1 MKLPRWAGQL
11 FYQEVCFMSEVQ
23 LKKPLAK
30 YIDHTLLK
38 ADATPAQIKKLCAEA
53 EEYQFASVCVNSC
66 YAKLAHE
73 CLRGRGVAVC
83 CVVGFPLGAMSPRA
97 MAYEARC
104 AAEDGASEIDMVL
117 PIGALKA
124 GDDETV
130 RETIGAVV
138 EAVTGRAIVKVILE
152 ACLLTDAEKVRAC
165 QLAESVGAAFVK
177 TSTGFS
183 SGGATEHDVVLMR
196 KSVSSAVQV
205 KAAGGIRDRETAL
218 RMIAA
223 GADRIGASA
232 GIQIVSEG

>member
-1 MKLPRWAGQL
+1 MP
-11 FYQEVCFMSEVQ
+11 EVQ

-38 ADATPAQIKKLCAEA
+38 ADATPGQIKKLCAEA

-66 YAKLAHE
+66 YAKLAHD

-83 CVVGFPLGAMSPRA
+83 CVVGFPLGAMTPRA

-104 AAEDGASEIDMVL
+104 AAEDGATEIDMVL
-117 PIGALKA
+117 PVGALKA

-152 ACLLTDAEKVRAC
+152 TCLLTDAEKVRAC

-183 SGGATEHDVVLMR
+183 TGGATEHDVALMR
-196 KSVSSAVQV
+196 RSVTSAVQV

-218 RMIAA
+218 KMIAA

-232 GIQIVSEG
+232 GIQIVNG

>member
-1 MKLPRWAGQL
+1 
-11 FYQEVCFMSEVQ
+11 MSEVQ

-38 ADATPAQIKKLCAEA
+38 ADATPEQIKKLCAEA

-83 CVVGFPLGAMSPRA
+83 CAVGFPLGAMSPRA

-104 AAEDGASEIDMVL
+104 AAEDGATEIDMVL
-117 PIGALKA
+117 PVGALKA

-138 EAVTGRAIVKVILE
+138 EAVTGRAIVKVIIE

-165 QLAESVGAAFVK
+165 RLAESVGAAFVK

-183 SGGATEHDVVLMR
+183 SGGATEHDVALMR
-196 KSVSSAVQV
+196 KSVTSAVQV

-218 RMIAA
+218 KMIAA

-232 GIQIVSEG
+232 GIQIVNG

>member
-1 MKLPRWAGQL
+1 
-11 FYQEVCFMSEVQ
+11 MSEIQ

-38 ADATPAQIKKLCAEA
+38 ADATPEQIKKLCAEA

-66 YAKLAHE
+66 YARLAHE

-183 SGGATEHDVVLMR
+183 SGGATEHDVALMR
-196 KSVSSAVQV
+196 KSVSPAVQV

>member
-1 MKLPRWAGQL
+1 MA
-11 FYQEVCFMSEVQ
+11 EVQ

-38 ADATPAQIKKLCAEA
+38 ADATPEQIKKLCAEA

-183 SGGATEHDVVLMR
+183 SGGATEHDVALMR

>member
-1 MKLPRWAGQL
+1 M
-11 FYQEVCFMSEVQ
+11 EVQ

-38 ADATPAQIKKLCAEA
+38 ADATPEQIRKLCAEA

-66 YAKLAHE
+66 YARLAHD

-83 CVVGFPLGAMSPRA
+83 CVVGFPLGAMTPRA

-104 AAEDGASEIDMVL
+104 AAEDGATEIDMVL
-117 PIGALKA
+117 PVGALKA

-183 SGGATEHDVVLMR
+183 SGGATEHDVALMR
-196 KSVSSAVQV
+196 KSVTSAVQV

-218 RMIAA
+218 KMIAA

-232 GIQIVSEG
+232 GIQIVNG

>member
-1 MKLPRWAGQL
+1 MA
-11 FYQEVCFMSEVQ
+11 EVQ

-38 ADATPAQIKKLCAEA
+38 ADATPEQIKKLCAEA

-138 EAVTGRAIVKVILE
+138 EAVTGRAIVKVIIE

-183 SGGATEHDVVLMR
+183 SGGATEHDVALMR

-232 GIQIVSEG
+232 GIQIVSEA

>member
-1 MKLPRWAGQL
+1 
-11 FYQEVCFMSEVQ
+11 MSEIQ

-38 ADATPAQIKKLCAEA
+38 ADATPEQIKKLCAEA

-66 YAKLAHE
+66 YARLAHE

-138 EAVTGRAIVKVILE
+138 EAVTGRAIVKVIIE

-183 SGGATEHDVVLMR
+183 SGGATEHDVALMR
-196 KSVSSAVQV
+196 KSVSPAVQV

-232 GIQIVSEG
+232 GIQIVSEE

>member
-1 MKLPRWAGQL
+1 ML
-11 FYQEVCFMSEVQ
+11 EVQ

-38 ADATPAQIKKLCAEA
+38 ADATPEQIKKLCAEA

-66 YAKLAHE
+66 YARLAHE

-183 SGGATEHDVVLMR
+183 SGGATEHDVALMR

-232 GIQIVSEG
+232 GIQIVSEE

>member
-1 MKLPRWAGQL
+1 
-11 FYQEVCFMSEVQ
+11 MSEVQ

-38 ADATPAQIKKLCAEA
+38 ADATPEQIKKLCAEA

-66 YAKLAHE
+66 YARLAHE

-183 SGGATEHDVVLMR
+183 SGGATEHDVALMR

-232 GIQIVSEG
+232 GIQIVSEE

>member
-1 MKLPRWAGQL
+1 MA
-11 FYQEVCFMSEVQ
+11 EVQ

-38 ADATPAQIKKLCAEA
+38 ADATPEQIKKLCAEA

-83 CVVGFPLGAMSPRA
+83 CAVGFPLGAMSQRA

-183 SGGATEHDVVLMR
+183 SGGATEHDVALMR

>member
-1 MKLPRWAGQL
+1 MA
-11 FYQEVCFMSEVQ
+11 EVQ

-38 ADATPAQIKKLCAEA
+38 ADATPEQIKKLCAEA

-83 CVVGFPLGAMSPRA
+83 CAVGFPLGAMAQRA

-183 SGGATEHDVVLMR
+183 SGGATEHDVALMR

>member
-1 MKLPRWAGQL
+1 
-11 FYQEVCFMSEVQ
+11 MSEIQ

-38 ADATPAQIKKLCAEA
+38 ADATPEQIKKLCAEA

-83 CVVGFPLGAMSPRA
+83 CVVGFPLGAMSQRA

-183 SGGATEHDVVLMR
+183 SGGATEHDVALMR

>member
-1 MKLPRWAGQL
+1 M
-11 FYQEVCFMSEVQ
+11 EVQ

-38 ADATPAQIKKLCAEA
+38 PDATPGQIKKLCAEA

-66 YAKLAHE
+66 YARLAHD

-83 CVVGFPLGAMSPRA
+83 CVVGFPLGAMTPRA

-104 AAEDGASEIDMVL
+104 AAEDGATEIDMVI
-117 PIGALKA
+117 PVGALKA

-138 EAVTGRAIVKVILE
+138 EAVTGRAIVKVIIE
-152 ACLLTDAEKVRAC
+152 ACLLTDEEKVRAC
-165 QLAESVGAAFVK
+165 RLAESVGAAFVK

-183 SGGATEHDVVLMR
+183 SGGATEHDVALMR
-196 KSVSSAVQV
+196 KSVTSAVQV

-232 GIQIVSEG
+232 GIQIVNG

>member
-1 MKLPRWAGQL
+1 MP
-11 FYQEVCFMSEVQ
+11 EVQ

-38 ADATPAQIKKLCAEA
+38 ADATPEQIKKLCAEA

-66 YAKLAHE
+66 YARLAHE

-183 SGGATEHDVVLMR
+183 SGGATEHDVALMR

>member
-1 MKLPRWAGQL
+1 
-11 FYQEVCFMSEVQ
+11 MSEVQ

-38 ADATPAQIKKLCAEA
+38 ADATPEQIKKLCAEA

-83 CVVGFPLGAMSPRA
+83 CAVGFPLGAMSPRA

-183 SGGATEHDVVLMR
+183 SSGATEHDVALMR

>member
-1 MKLPRWAGQL
+1 MA
-11 FYQEVCFMSEVQ
+11 EVQ

-38 ADATPAQIKKLCAEA
+38 ADATPEQIKKLCAEA

-104 AAEDGASEIDMVL
+104 AAEDGASEIDMVI
-117 PIGALKA
+117 PVGALKA

-183 SGGATEHDVVLMR
+183 SGGATEHDVALMR

-232 GIQIVSEG
+232 GIQIVSEA

>member
-1 MKLPRWAGQL
+1 M
-11 FYQEVCFMSEVQ
+11 EVQ

-38 ADATPAQIKKLCAEA
+38 PDATPEQIRKLCAEA

-66 YAKLAHE
+66 YARLAHD

-83 CVVGFPLGAMSPRA
+83 CVVGFPLGAMTPRA
-97 MAYEARC
+97 MAYVARC
-104 AAEDGASEIDMVL
+104 AAEDGATEIDMVL
-117 PIGALKA
+117 PVGALKA

-152 ACLLTDAEKVRAC
+152 ACLLTDEEKVRAC

-183 SGGATEHDVVLMR
+183 SGGATEHDVALMR
-196 KSVSSAVQV
+196 KSVSNAVQV

-218 RMIAA
+218 KMIAA

-232 GIQIVSEG
+232 GIQIVNG

>member
-1 MKLPRWAGQL
+1 M
-11 FYQEVCFMSEVQ
+11 EVS

-38 ADATPAQIKKLCAEA
+38 PDATPGQIRKLCAEA

-66 YAKLAHE
+66 YAKLAHD

-83 CVVGFPLGAMSPRA
+83 CVVGFPLGAMTPRA

-104 AAEDGASEIDMVL
+104 AAEDGATEIDMVL
-117 PIGALKA
+117 PVGALKA

-138 EAVTGRAIVKVILE
+138 EAVTGRAIVKVIIE
-152 ACLLTDAEKVRAC
+152 TCLLTDAEKVRAC
-165 QLAESVGAAFVK
+165 RLAESVGAAFVK

-183 SGGATEHDVVLMR
+183 SGGATEHDVALMR
-196 KSVSSAVQV
+196 RSVTSAVQV

-218 RMIAA
+218 KMIAA

-232 GIQIVSEG
+232 GIQIVNG

>member
-1 MKLPRWAGQL
+1 
-11 FYQEVCFMSEVQ
+11 MSEIQ

-38 ADATPAQIKKLCAEA
+38 ADATPEQIKKLCAEA

-66 YAKLAHE
+66 YARLAHE

-183 SGGATEHDVVLMR
+183 SGGATEHDVALMR

-232 GIQIVSEG
+232 GIQIVSEE

>member
-1 MKLPRWAGQL
+1 MA
-11 FYQEVCFMSEVQ
+11 EVQ

-38 ADATPAQIKKLCAEA
+38 ADATPEQIKKLCAEA

-83 CVVGFPLGAMSPRA
+83 CAVGFPLGAMSPRA

-183 SGGATEHDVVLMR
+183 SGGATEHDVALMR

-232 GIQIVSEG
+232 GIQIVSEA

>member
-1 MKLPRWAGQL
+1 
-11 FYQEVCFMSEVQ
+11 MSEIQ

-38 ADATPAQIKKLCAEA
+38 ADATPEQIKKLCAEA

-66 YAKLAHE
+66 YARLAHE

-138 EAVTGRAIVKVILE
+138 EAVMGRAIVKVIIE

-183 SGGATEHDVVLMR
+183 SGGATEHDVALMR

>member
-1 MKLPRWAGQL
+1 
-11 FYQEVCFMSEVQ
+11 MSEVQ

-38 ADATPAQIKKLCAEA
+38 ADATPEQIKKLCAEA

-138 EAVTGRAIVKVILE
+138 EAVTGRAIVKVIIE

-183 SGGATEHDVVLMR
+183 SGGATEHDVALMR

>member
-1 MKLPRWAGQL
+1 ML
-11 FYQEVCFMSEVQ
+11 EVQ

-38 ADATPAQIKKLCAEA
+38 ADATPEQIKKLCAEA

-124 GDDETV
+124 GDDEAV

-183 SGGATEHDVVLMR
+183 SGGATEHDVALMR

>member
-1 MKLPRWAGQL
+1 MA
-11 FYQEVCFMSEVQ
+11 EVQ

-38 ADATPAQIKKLCAEA
+38 ADATPQQIKKLCAEA

-83 CVVGFPLGAMSPRA
+83 CVVGFPLGAMSARA

-104 AAEDGASEIDMVL
+104 AAEDGASEIDMVI
-117 PIGALKA
+117 PVGALKA

-138 EAVTGRAIVKVILE
+138 EAVTGRAIVKVIIE
-152 ACLLTDAEKVRAC
+152 ACLLTDEEKVRAC

-183 SGGATEHDVVLMR
+183 TGGATEHDVALMR
-196 KSVSSAVQV
+196 KSVSPAVQV

-218 RMIAA
+218 KMIAA

>member
-1 MKLPRWAGQL
+1 MT
-11 FYQEVCFMSEVQ
+11 EVQ

-38 ADATPAQIKKLCAEA
+38 ADATPEQIKKLCAEA

-66 YAKLAHE
+66 YARLAHE

-183 SGGATEHDVVLMR
+183 SGGATEHDVALMR
-196 KSVSSAVQV
+196 KSVSPAVQV

-218 RMIAA
+218 KMIAA

-232 GIQIVSEG
+232 GIQIVSEE

>member
-1 MKLPRWAGQL
+1 M
-11 FYQEVCFMSEVQ
+11 EVQ

-38 ADATPAQIKKLCAEA
+38 ADATPEQIRKLCAEA

-66 YAKLAHE
+66 YARLAHD

-83 CVVGFPLGAMSPRA
+83 CVVGFPLGAMTPRA

-104 AAEDGASEIDMVL
+104 AAEDGATEIDMVL
-117 PIGALKA
+117 PVGALKA

-183 SGGATEHDVVLMR
+183 SGGATEHDVALMR
-196 KSVSSAVQV
+196 RSVTSAVQV

-232 GIQIVSEG
+232 GIQIVNG

>member
-1 MKLPRWAGQL
+1 MP
-11 FYQEVCFMSEVQ
+11 EVQ

-38 ADATPAQIKKLCAEA
+38 ADATPEQIRKLCAEA

-66 YAKLAHE
+66 YAKLAHD

-83 CVVGFPLGAMSPRA
+83 CVVGFPLGAMTPRA

-104 AAEDGASEIDMVL
+104 AAEDGATEIDMVL
-117 PIGALKA
+117 PVGALKA

-152 ACLLTDAEKVRAC
+152 ACLLTDKEKVRAC
-165 QLAESVGAAFVK
+165 RLAESVGAAFVK

-183 SGGATEHDVVLMR
+183 SGGATEHDVALMR
-196 KSVSSAVQV
+196 KSVSNAVQV

-218 RMIAA
+218 KMIAA

-232 GIQIVSEG
+232 GIQIVNG

>member
-1 MKLPRWAGQL
+1 MA
-11 FYQEVCFMSEVQ
+11 EVQ

-38 ADATPAQIKKLCAEA
+38 ADATPEQIKKLCAEA

-66 YAKLAHE
+66 YARLAHE

-83 CVVGFPLGAMSPRA
+83 CAVGFPLGAMSQRA

-138 EAVTGRAIVKVILE
+138 EAVTGRAIVKVIIE

-183 SGGATEHDVVLMR
+183 SGGATEHDVALMR

>member
-1 MKLPRWAGQL
+1 
-11 FYQEVCFMSEVQ
+11 MSEIQ

-38 ADATPAQIKKLCAEA
+38 ADATPEQIKKLCAEA

-66 YAKLAHE
+66 YARLAHE

-183 SGGATEHDVVLMR
+183 SGGATEHDVALMR

-218 RMIAA
+218 KMIAA

-232 GIQIVSEG
+232 GIQIVSEE

>member
-1 MKLPRWAGQL
+1 MP
-11 FYQEVCFMSEVQ
+11 EVQ

-38 ADATPAQIKKLCAEA
+38 PDATPGQIRKLCAEA

-66 YAKLAHE
+66 YAKLAHD

-83 CVVGFPLGAMSPRA
+83 CVVGFPLGAMTPRA

-104 AAEDGASEIDMVL
+104 AAEDGATEIDMVL
-117 PIGALKA
+117 PVGALKA

-152 ACLLTDAEKVRAC
+152 ACLLTDEEKVRAC

-183 SGGATEHDVVLMR
+183 SGGATEHDVALMR
-196 KSVSSAVQV
+196 RSVTSAVQV

-218 RMIAA
+218 KMIAA

-232 GIQIVSEG
+232 GIQIVNG

>member
-1 MKLPRWAGQL
+1 MA
-11 FYQEVCFMSEVQ
+11 EVQ

-38 ADATPAQIKKLCAEA
+38 ADATPEQIKKLCAEA

-66 YAKLAHE
+66 YARLAHE

-183 SGGATEHDVVLMR
+183 SGGATEHDVALMR

>member
-1 MKLPRWAGQL
+1 M
-11 FYQEVCFMSEVQ
+11 EVQ

-38 ADATPAQIKKLCAEA
+38 ADATPEQIRKLCAEA

-66 YAKLAHE
+66 YARLAHD

-83 CVVGFPLGAMSPRA
+83 CVVGFPLGAMTPRA

-104 AAEDGASEIDMVL
+104 AAEDGATEIDMVL
-117 PIGALKA
+117 PVGALKA

-138 EAVTGRAIVKVILE
+138 EAVTGRAIVKVIIE
-152 ACLLTDAEKVRAC
+152 ACLLTDDEKVRAC

-183 SGGATEHDVVLMR
+183 TGGATEHDVALMR
-196 KSVSSAVQV
+196 KSVSNAVQV

-232 GIQIVSEG
+232 GIQIVNG

>member
-1 MKLPRWAGQL
+1 
-11 FYQEVCFMSEVQ
+11 MSEVQ

-38 ADATPAQIKKLCAEA
+38 ADATPEQIKKLCAEA

-183 SGGATEHDVVLMR
+183 SGGATEHDVALMR
-196 KSVSSAVQV
+196 KSVSPAVQV

-232 GIQIVSEG
+232 GIQIVSEE

>member
-1 MKLPRWAGQL
+1 MP
-11 FYQEVCFMSEVQ
+11 EVQ

-38 ADATPAQIKKLCAEA
+38 ADATPEQIRKLCAEA

-66 YAKLAHE
+66 YARLAHD

-83 CVVGFPLGAMSPRA
+83 CVVGFPLGAMTPRA

-104 AAEDGASEIDMVL
+104 AAEDGATEIDMVL
-117 PIGALKA
+117 PVGALKA

-138 EAVTGRAIVKVILE
+138 EAVTGRAIVKVIIE

-183 SGGATEHDVVLMR
+183 TGGATEHDVALMR
-196 KSVSSAVQV
+196 KSVTSAVQV

-218 RMIAA
+218 KMIAA

-232 GIQIVSEG
+232 GIQIVNG

>member
-1 MKLPRWAGQL
+1 MP
-11 FYQEVCFMSEVQ
+11 EVQ

-38 ADATPAQIKKLCAEA
+38 ADATPGHIRKLCAEA

-66 YAKLAHE
+66 YAKLAHD

-83 CVVGFPLGAMSPRA
+83 CVVGFPLGAMTPRA

-104 AAEDGASEIDMVL
+104 AAEDGATEIDMVL
-117 PIGALKA
+117 PVGALKA

-138 EAVTGRAIVKVILE
+138 EAVTGRAIVKVIIE
-152 ACLLTDAEKVRAC
+152 ACLLTDEEKVRAC

-183 SGGATEHDVVLMR
+183 TGGATEHDVALMR
-196 KSVSSAVQV
+196 KSVTSAVQV

-218 RMIAA
+218 KMIAA

-232 GIQIVSEG
+232 GIQIVNG